1 MRRTFQ
7 DRVVIVTG
15 ASRGIGRRVAGRLA
29 ARGAKVALVG
39 RTASDLADAAR
50 EIGSAGGTCE
60 AFPADLTDPQARART
75 VEAVAERFGG
85 IDGLV
90 NAAGV
95 AAHGPF
101 ESGTEAVLRAVM
113 EVNFFAAAELT
124 RLVVP
129 HLIESASNRR
139 QPVVMNIASVVS
151 RFGIPGVSEH
161 SASKHALIGFSES
174 LRCEF
179 VRFGIDVLVAAP
191 SVVKTDDMGS
201 HLLRNEPLVPINFE
215 TGMDPATVAEQ
226 IVVAM
231 ERNRAESYLG
241 RQAWLVNVGRRV
253 GPRVLRKMM
262 WRKYG
267 IGEPAA

>member
-7 DRVVIVTG
+7 DRVVLVTG
-15 ASRGIGRRVAGRLA
+15 ASRGIGRRIAGRLA
-29 ARGAKVALVG
+29 ARGAKLALVG
-39 RTASDLADAAR
+39 RTAADLQDAAR
-50 EIGSAGGTCE
+50 EITSSGGTAE
-60 AFPADLTDPQARART
+60 AFPADLTDPQARSRV
-75 VEAVAERFGG
+75 VESTAERFGG

-101 ESGTEAVLRAVM
+101 ESGTEQVLRAVM
-113 EVNFFAAAELT
+113 EINFFATAEMT

-129 HLIESASNRR
+129 HLIESASRRR
-139 QPVVMNIASVVS
+139 QPVVMNVASVVG
-151 RFGIPGVSEH
+151 RFGFPGVSEH
-161 SASKHALIGFSES
+161 SASKHALIGLTES

-179 VRFGIDVLVAAP
+179 VRYGIDVLVAAP

-201 HLLRNEPLVPINFE
+201 HLLRNEPLVPVDFDA
-215 TGMDPATVAEQ
+215 GMDPDAVAEQ

-231 ERNRAESYLG
+231 ERNKDESYLG
-241 RQAWLVNVGRRV
+241 RQAWWVNLGRRM
-253 GPRVLRKMM
+253 GPRVLRKVM

-267 IGEPAA
+267 VS

>member
-15 ASRGIGRRVAGRLA
+15 ASRGIGRRIAGRLA
-29 ARGAKVALVG
+29 SRGAKVALVG

-50 EIGSAGGTCE
+50 EIRSAGGTSE
-60 AFPADLTDPQARART
+60 AFPADLTDPNARVR
-75 VEAVAERFGG
+75 VVDAVALQFGG
-85 IDGLV
+85 INGLV

-95 AAHGPF
+95 SAHGPF

-113 EVNFFAAAELT
+113 EINFFAAAELT

-139 QPVVMNIASVVS
+139 QPVVMNVASVVG
-151 RFGIPGVSEH
+151 RFGFPGVSEH
-161 SASKHALIGFSES
+161 SASKHALIGFTES

-179 VRFGIDVLVAAP
+179 VRYGIDVLVAAP
-191 SVVKTDDMGS
+191 SVVKTDDTGS
-201 HLLRNEPLVPINFE
+201 HLLRNEPLVPIDFAE
-215 TGMDPATVAEQ
+215 GMDPEVVAEQ

-231 ERNRAESYLG
+231 ERNKDESYLG
-241 RQAWLVNVGRRV
+241 RQAWWVNLGRRM
-253 GPRVLRKMM
+253 GPRVLRKML

-267 IGEPAA
+267 VS